1 MMFNNNMNDFHES
14 PLGQINTDPRAFM
27 ANCCTS
33 SWSWFSSLFPSLD
46 GVYALYVF
54 LLHATLCWR
63 LIFDTVWIYKMVYRT
78 LARIIVIPNT
88 LLIKLYEIPYG
99 KYHFQICTKFEILIP
114 YHFSNMWIN
123 QFLIS
128 RFVWIECICN
138 GIKIYVLKLPSI
150 SIVEIRT
157 I

>member
-1 MMFNNNMNDFHES
+1 MNDFHES

-63 LIFDTVWIYKMVYRT
+63 LIFDTVWDNKNFREMAIYDSMNWIYKMVYRT

-88 LLIKLYEIPYG
+88 LLIKLYEIPYS
-99 KYHFQICTKFEILIP
+99 KYHFQICTKLEILIP
-114 YHFSNMWIN
+114 CHFSSMWIN
-123 QFLIS
+123 QLFYM
-128 RFVWIECICN
+128 ECELN
-138 GIKIYVLKLPSI
+138 AFAMEWKFMY
-150 SIVEIRT
+150 
-157 I
+157 

>member
-1 MMFNNNMNDFHES
+1 MHNNFAIGILKSKGEYHFYNWSHKEWKKNNQIENYFFNEVLHLFKIMMFNNNMNDFHES

-63 LIFDTVWIYKMVYRT
+63 LIFDTVWIYKIVYRT

-99 KYHFQICTKFEILIP
+99 KYYFQIRTK
-114 YHFSNMWIN
+114 
-123 QFLIS
+123 
-128 RFVWIECICN
+128 
-138 GIKIYVLKLPSI
+138 
-150 SIVEIRT
+150 
-157 I
+157 